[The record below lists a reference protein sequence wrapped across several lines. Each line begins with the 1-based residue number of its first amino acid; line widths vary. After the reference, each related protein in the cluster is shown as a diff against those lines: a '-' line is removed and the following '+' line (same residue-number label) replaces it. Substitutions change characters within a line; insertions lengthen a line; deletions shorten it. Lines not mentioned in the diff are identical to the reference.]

1 MEKEVQD
8 YTYFYEQ
15 NNSRSLVLLEDYTN
29 VIEEMFKN
37 DMNTFIWVSFQ
48 SQIEPQI
55 IEDVEK
61 IVKINI

>member
-61 IVKINI
+61 IVKIKI